1 MAELKSIGLI
11 FHKDIRVLLSQG
23 EPLTLTIAPL
33 AITPLVV
40 FLLLFKI
47 KCIERGGK
55 KPTRDMVERAPH
67 SGDLPHYLTL
77 DMPSVLSKPQV
88 SHRVAWPLRFF

>member
-1 MAELKSIGLI
+1 MAELKSVGLI

-23 EPLTLTIAPL
+23 EPLTLTIVLL

-47 KCIERGGK
+47 
-55 KPTRDMVERAPH
+55 T
-67 SGDLPHYLTL
+67 
-77 DMPSVLSKPQV
+77 VLQ
-88 SHRVAWPLRFF
+88 L

>member
-23 EPLTLTIAPL
+23 EPLTLTKVLL

-47 KCIERGGK
+47 K
-55 KPTRDMVERAPH
+55 VEKQ
-67 SGDLPHYLTL
+67 LLQL
-77 DMPSVLSKPQV
+77 
-88 SHRVAWPLRFF
+88 